1 MWAHVGL
8 EWCVM
13 VTTEKQE
20 STNDER
26 SVMAVAG
33 SAVKLDCKFD
43 DVDCRNRSIRWLHY
57 RPSSDTPV
65 YWRRG
70 DKIHPSLESTNVS
83 FEDNQTR
90 GRSVLTIPRV
100 RFEDHGRFECLVG
113 GVEQCR
119 MNFRLLVT
127 GKYLSTVI
135 MSTSAGVK
143 ITRDGLQSTM
153 TVKGR
158 NPCTR
163 RTSW

>member
-1 MWAHVGL
+1 MLDKAVYSAFESRL
-8 EWCVM
+8 NYSIVSYYAEWLNGSVM
-13 VTTEKQE
+13 ILTTGREE
-20 STNDER
+20 STGQER
-26 SVMAVAG
+26 SVTAVAG

-43 DVDCRNRSIRWLHY
+43 DVDCRNQPVRWLHY

-83 FEDNQTR
+83 FEDNPAR

-119 MNFRLLVT
+119 MNFRLSVT
-127 GKYLSTVI
+127 GKYLH
-135 MSTSAGVK
+135 K
-143 ITRDGLQSTM
+143 FQ
-153 TVKGR
+153 
-158 NPCTR
+158 
-163 RTSW
+163 